1 MLTCVSSL
9 VFQITFLRLGKCPPL
24 EVLLPCGLEAEGS
37 KIGMT
42 LKVPTLTDMAS
53 SHYRH
58 RLAQEWAHQQR
69 RGQRRAPQENVA
81 CYRSET
87 LIV

>member
-1 MLTCVSSL
+1 MLTCASSL
-9 VFQITFLRLGKCPPL
+9 VFQITFLRPGKCPHL
-24 EVLLPCGLEAEGS
+24 EVLLPCGLEVEGS

-53 SHYRH
+53 SHYRL

-69 RGQRRAPQENVA
+69 RGQPRAPQENVA
-81 CYRSET
+81 CYRNET
-87 LIV
+87 PIV